1 MTDEITRLK
10 LENINLKRT
19 VGEQTAIIEKLNAM
33 LLVAQKAASKAID
46 DEAAAAINKARESS
60 K

>member
-33 LLVAQKAASKAID
+33 LLVAQKAARREIEQ
-46 DEAAAAINKARESS
+46 EAAAAIQKARA